1 MTRIIHPKKMKKTT
15 ILLVDDHAFMRM
27 GIRTLV
33 DFQPDMRIIGEAD
46 DGDTAVRL
54 AHELQPDV
62 VVMDLM
68 MPNMDGAEATKRILE
83 AAPRS
88 RIVILSSFGPSA
100 EMARALSFGASGAV
114 LKESP
119 TENLLTAIRTVSTG
133 GKAIDR
139 QVAHSVRDIQ
149 LPKFTERQEAV
160 LYSITRGLS
169 NDDIA
174 TQLGISKPRVKQ
186 HLNEIYEKLGA
197 ANRAEAVAIALR
209 KHLLK
214 I

>member
-1 MTRIIHPKKMKKTT
+1 MKKTT

-88 RIVILSSFGPSA
+88 RIVILSSFGTSA
-100 EMARALSFGASGAV
+100 EMARAISFGASGAV

-139 QVAHSVRDIQ
+139 QVARSVRDIQ
-149 LPKFTERQEAV
+149 LPEFTERQEAV

>member
-1 MTRIIHPKKMKKTT
+1 MKKTT

-33 DFQPDMRIIGEAD
+33 DFQPDMKIIGEAD

-54 AHELQPDV
+54 VHELQPDV

-68 MPNMDGAEATKRILE
+68 MPNMDGAEATKLILE
-83 AAPRS
+83 ASPQS
-88 RIVILSSFGPSA
+88 RIVILSSFGTSA
-100 EMARALSFGASGAV
+100 EMARAISFGASGAV

-133 GKAIDR
+133 GKAIDQ
-139 QVAHSVRDIQ
+139 QVARSVRNIQ

-197 ANRAEAVAIALR
+197 ANRAEAVAIAIR
-209 KHLLK
+209 NHLLK